1 MKTRTIFVRGALG
14 AALAATIL
22 VALLSRTLAFAWL
35 ESGSYDA
42 RVRGSARPDG
52 DPSTVII
59 GVDNARFDAL
69 KDKLGPWPWTR
80 AVRTETLPFL
90 TPVTALSVAILLF
103 FSVSASD

>member
-52 DPSTVII
+52 DPSIVII
-59 GVDNARFDAL
+59 DVDNASFDAL
-69 KDKLGPWPWTR
+69 KDKLGRWPWTR
-80 AVRTETLPFL
+80 RVWTETLRYL
-90 TPVTALSVAILLF
+90 TPGKPRAVVFDIIF
-103 FSVSASD
+103 